1 MRRFLPYKPVLGE
14 RASKLRRN
22 MTQPEQKLWRGFL
35 QDHQP
40 RFRRQRMIKTFIVD
54 FYCPAAKLVI
64 EVDGESHF
72 TEEGIAKDTERTA
85 VLEGLGLY
93 VLRFTNTEVMT
104 SFEGVCQRISE
115 VLAGRANV
123 GPPSVPPNRGED
135 NRDFLNTNEDSLD
148 SLRVENNRDFLSI
161 KGDIDKIT
169 FELEEESQEDE
180 SLPFIE
186 DTENRV
192 GIDEDKN
199 PRPNRGGQGGV
210 KPQLTTGSRKK

>member
-14 RASKLRRN
+14 RASKLRKN

-35 QDHQP
+35 QNYQP

-54 FYCPAAKLVI
+54 FYCPATKLVV

-72 TEEGIAKDTERTA
+72 TPEGKAKDIERTEM
-85 VLEGLGLY
+85 LEGLGLY

-123 GPPSVPPNRGED
+123 GPPSIPPVRGED
-135 NRDFLNTNEDSLD
+135 NRDFLSTKSD
-148 SLRVENNRDFLSI
+148 V
-161 KGDIDKIT
+161 DKIT
-169 FELEEESQEDE
+169 FENEEDDQEDE
-180 SLPFIE
+180 SLLFIE
-186 DTENRV
+186 GIENRND
-192 GIDEDKN
+192 IDEDKN
-199 PRPNRGGQGGV
+199 PRPNRRGQGGV
-210 KPQLTTGSRKK
+210 KPHEPTKPRKL